1 MCTSRECKSFMALIS
16 QVMVKKAAGPL
27 HISDTFRKMLLESE
41 RTADEDPWLADLE
54 TVSYVLENA
63 CCLRKLWLFLFR
75 RLHTAVHL
83 SWHVQGQAKSITLL
97 FLLPQGEGFRENSHG
112 TFIMKG
118 LVKLIL
124 ALFPNT
130 RTTSPHRD
138 MHVAIFIYSCVSFHI
153 FKMLLTYD
161 LYVWFSSCPSF
172 LHADWALDISCL
184 PHDSHCA
191 FFAACPYLCV
201 RACTCVHH
209 PRCASAVNQTKA
221 MLPSTRIWVMNI
233 NYSLRFLK

>member
-1 MCTSRECKSFMALIS
+1 MCTSREWKSFMALIS

-41 RTADEDPWLADLE
+41 RTANEDPWLADLE
-54 TVSYVLENA
+54 TVCYVLENA

-83 SWHVQGQAKSITLL
+83 SCHVHGQAESITLL

-112 TFIMKG
+112 VFIMKG

-124 ALFPNT
+124 VLFPNT

-153 FKMLLTYD
+153 FKNAADLWFICMIQLLSF
-161 LYVWFSSCPSF
+161 FSSCRLSTWHILSPSWQSLCF
-172 LHADWALDISCL
+172 LCGLSL
-184 PHDSHCA
+184 
-191 FFAACPYLCV
+191 FVCPCVHV
-201 RACTCVHH
+201 RAPSSMCK
-209 PRCASAVNQTKA
+209 RCQSDQGHASLYTY
-221 MLPSTRIWVMNI
+221 LSHE
-233 NYSLRFLK
+233 Y